1 MGRLENGVWVYDE
14 GIPNLA
20 AKEDKF
26 EKVITRDVS
35 SGYPAVAGRYHLYV
49 CLSCPFAHRLLIMRK
64 LKHLEDA
71 ISVSIV
77 DPRRGDEG
85 WEFSDYPGSV
95 PDTVCGFK
103 NLREHYLHTKP
114 DFTGRVSVPALWD
127 KETGEIINNSSEQL
141 LVMLN
146 NEFDGPVN
154 YYPSHLRDK
163 IDEMNKVNLDKVI
176 YGVYK
181 CGFFKTQEAYDAAVY
196 PLFQRLDE
204 LEEILSNSRYLLG
217 NELTIADIW
226 LFPTLIRFDTVYH
239 YHFKCNLRRIED
251 YPNLSNYVRDIYQIP
266 GLADDIN
273 FDHYKA
279 TYFWSHS
286 FLNPFRIIPRGPAN
300 LDYTRPH
307 DRDRFT
313 K

>member
-1 MGRLENGVWVYDE
+1 MGRLENGVWVYDD
-14 GIPNLA
+14 GVPNLA

-26 EKVITRDVS
+26 DKVITRDGS
-35 SGYPAVAGRYHLYV
+35 SGHPAVAGRYHLYV
-49 CLSCPFAHRLLIMRK
+49 CLSCPFAHRPLIIRK
-64 LKHLEDA
+64 LKHLEDV

-77 DPRRGDEG
+77 DPRKGDEG

-95 PDTVCGFK
+95 TDTVCGFK

-114 DFTGRVSVPALWD
+114 DFTGRVVVPAMWD
-127 KETGEIINNSSEQL
+127 KETGEVLNNSSEQM
-141 LVMLN
+141 VIMLN
-146 NEFDGPVN
+146 NEFDGPVD
-154 YYPSHLRDK
+154 YYPPHLRDK
-163 IDEMNKVNLDKVI
+163 IDEMNKINLDKVI

-181 CGFFKTQEAYDAAVY
+181 CGFFKTQEAYDAAIY

-204 LEEILSNSRYLLG
+204 LEEILSHSRYLLG

-239 YHFKCNLRRIED
+239 YHFKCNIRRIED

-273 FDHYKA
+273 FDHYKM

-286 FLNPFRIIPRGPAN
+286 FLNPFRIIPCGPAN
-300 LDYTRPH
+300 LEYNRPH

-313 K
+313 N